1 MEGKSF
7 AVAIKYI
14 RGAAGRRGVV
24 SQRHA
29 AGGGSIFPGYIGD
42 GARAADHFA
51 NEDRRERPGIRE
63 INRYRRI
70 CRGRPARSYS
80 RRKSLARSAR
90 SD

>member
-29 AGGGSIFPGYIGD
+29 PGGRGILSGYIGD
-42 GARAADHFA
+42 GASAADHFA
-51 NEDRRERPGIRE
+51 NEDRR
-63 INRYRRI
+63 
-70 CRGRPARSYS
+70 
-80 RRKSLARSAR
+80 
-90 SD
+90 